1 MFLVD
6 ILKPAMI
13 VELGTHYGESYC
25 AFCQAVKQLNLDSR
39 CYAIDTWRGDEHSN
53 FYGPEVLADLRDH
66 HDLLYGS
73 FSSLIQS
80 TFEEALPHFA
90 DGTIS
95 LLHIDAYHAYEA
107 VKRDFETWLPK
118 MSRDGVILFHDTNV
132 RERDFGVR
140 RFWDEIRPGY
150 QHFEFIHGHGLGVLA
165 VGDVTS
171 SEFQELLDA
180 TGEEAAI
187 IRDFFFQLGNRLE
200 LKFENA
206 NKATA
211 LSEKADHISKQQEAL
226 NSLEV
231 ELEKHRQIVAEREQ
245 ALESLSALSAERDQ
259 ALQEL
264 TSERDQKDQAVQT
277 LTSQI
282 EEKDQALQS
291 LTSQSAEK
299 DQTLQT
305 LTSEAAEQ
313 ERVIGALSVRMSE
326 LEQALQARSAQ
337 LEEKQQS
344 VSGLGAQLSEKDQTI
359 RALTSQAANE
369 GQVITALSARLAD
382 QKEYVRNLSA
392 QMANRDETIRD
403 LLSRAPEQEQIIG
416 QLSAQLAEKDQL
428 LRTLSSQ
435 AADSEQAID
444 SLSAQ
449 VAERDRTIRTLSA
462 EAKYK
467 EAQLTNITGTL
478 GWRLL
483 SIYGR
488 RIKYP
493 YLLPLYRLYGRIKY
507 PYLLP
512 VYRMLGLMPKPAA
525 NTQIPQAQNAPGPD
539 QPRLPSQSVLT
550 VEGIAAPSPLEPH
563 RASAD
568 VIVCVHNALEEVK
581 HCLESVVRFTR
592 MPYSLVLVDD
602 GSNEETRE
610 YLASFAD
617 SHHAALIRNEQAR
630 GYTFAA
636 NQGLGQSRGDYVVL
650 LNSDTVVTPDWLDRM
665 VACGESD
672 SRIGMVGPLSNAAS
686 WQSIPEI
693 MSNGDWAENR
703 LPEGWTVSDMGRLV
717 AQYSARLYQRIPFLN
732 GFCLMIKRRLIEE
745 IGYFDEEGFGKGYG
759 EENDYCLRARKANWQ
774 LAVAEDAYVYHR
786 QSSSYSHKRRKE
798 LSRNAD
804 AALAAKHGQ
813 VIIADGVAECRF
825 DRVLQGIRARNQVM
839 VKREQVV
846 ELGKSLWEGKRVLFI
861 LPVSEAGG
869 GANVVLDEAEAMRK
883 MGVDVRILNLNRF
896 QTSFERSYPDN
907 ALPVIYVNKE
917 TEIAKMLPNYDA
929 VIATYCGSVDW
940 LEPLTQGVGP
950 QARAYYIQDFEPH
963 FFPDGS
969 AEFAIAWNSYTR
981 YPDLIRITKTEWNRA
996 IIKEKIGVECTVV
1009 SPSVDID
1016 LHCPR
1021 RRKSPDW
1028 PQRPLRI
1035 GAMIRPITPRRAPIM
1050 TMEVLRE
1057 LSRARGN
1064 TIEVILF
1071 GCRSDDPGFLG
1082 LPRDFPW
1089 RNAGILTR
1097 RQVASLMNE
1106 IDIFV
1111 DFSSFQAMGMTAMEA
1126 MCCGVAVLVPQ
1137 NGGSESFVKHEENGI
1152 VVDTSSQEACFAALE
1167 RLVIDEQLRTG
1178 IQQRAIVDICRHFPE
1193 RAASNILNTLF
1204 QTKG

>member
-6 ILKPAMI
+6 ILKPEMI

-25 AFCQAVKQLNLDSR
+25 AFCQAVKLLNLDSR
-39 CYAIDTWRGDEHSN
+39 CYAIDTWRGDAHSD

-73 FSSLIQS
+73 FSCLIQS
-80 TFEEALPHFA
+80 TFEEALDHFG

-95 LLHIDAYHAYEA
+95 LLHIDAYHAYES
-107 VKRDFETWLPK
+107 VKRDFDTWLPK
-118 MSRDGVILFHDTNV
+118 MSRNGVILFHDTNV

-140 RFWDEIRPGY
+140 RFWDEIKPRY

-180 TGEEAAI
+180 TGEQAAI

-206 NKATA
+206 NKASA
-211 LSEKADHISKQQEAL
+211 LSEKADHISKQQEML

-231 ELEKHRQIVAEREQ
+231 ELEKDRQIVAEREQ
-245 ALESLSALSAERDQ
+245 AVESLSALSA
-259 ALQEL
+259 
-264 TSERDQKDQAVQT
+264 
-277 LTSQI
+277 
-282 EEKDQALQS
+282 EKDQALQS

-299 DQTLQT
+299 DQKLQT
-305 LTSEAAEQ
+305 LASEAAEKDEALQ
-313 ERVIGALSVRMSE
+313 TLACQAEEHERVVGALSVRLNE
-326 LEQALQARSAQ
+326 LEQALQALSTQ

-344 VSGLGAQLSEKDQTI
+344 VSGLRAQLSEKDQTI
-359 RALTSQAANE
+359 RALTSQATKE

-382 QKEYVRNLSA
+382 QNEYLRNLSA
-392 QMANRDETIRD
+392 QAANRDETIRD
-403 LLSRAPEQEQIIG
+403 LLSRAPEQERVIG
-416 QLSAQLAEKDQL
+416 KLSAQLAEKDQL
-428 LRTLSSQ
+428 LRTLISQ
-435 AADSEQAID
+435 AAEGRQAID

-449 VAERDRTIRTLSA
+449 VTERDRAIRTLSA
-462 EAKYK
+462 QVNYK

-483 SIYGR
+483 RIYGR

-512 VYRMLGLMPKPAA
+512 VYRMLGLMPKPPA
-525 NTQIPQAQNAPGPD
+525 NAQIRQAQNAAGQE
-539 QPRLPSQSVLT
+539 QPRLPSQRVIT
-550 VEGIAAPSPLEPH
+550 VEEIAAPPPLEPH

-568 VIVCVHNALEEVK
+568 VIVCVHNALEDVK
-581 HCLESVVRFTR
+581 QCLESVVRYTR

-617 SHHAALIRNEQAR
+617 SHHVTLIRNEQAR

-636 NQGLGQSRGDYVVL
+636 NQGLKQSQGDYVVL

-665 VACGESD
+665 VVCGESD
-672 SRIGMVGPLSNAAS
+672 SRIGMVGPLSNSAS

-693 MSNGDWAENR
+693 MSNEDWAENR

-717 AQYSARLYQRIPFLN
+717 AQYSARLYQRMPFLN

-745 IGYFDEEGFGKGYG
+745 IGYFDEEVFGKGYG
-759 EENDYCLRARKANWQ
+759 EENDYCLRAREANWQ
-774 LAVAEDAYVYHR
+774 LAVAEDAYVYHH

-798 LSRNAD
+798 LSRKAD
-804 AALAAKHGQ
+804 AALASKHGQ
-813 VIIADGVAECRF
+813 GIISDGVAECRF

-839 VKREQVV
+839 VMREQVI
-846 ELGKSLWEGKRVLFI
+846 EQGKRLWEGKRVLFI

-883 MGVDVRILNLNRF
+883 MGVDARILNLNRF

-907 ALPVIYVNKE
+907 ALPAIYVNKE

-996 IIKEKIGVECTVV
+996 IIKEKIGVDCTVV

-1021 RRKSPDW
+1021 RRQSPDW

-1035 GAMIRPITPRRAPIM
+1035 GAMIRPITPRRAPIL

-1071 GCRSDDPGFLG
+1071 GCRSDDPGFLE

-1089 RNAGILTR
+1089 RNAGLLTR

-1137 NGGSESFVKHEENGI
+1137 NGGSESFVRHEENGI

-1178 IQQRAIVDICRHFPE
+1178 FQRRAIVDICAHFPE
-1193 RAASNILNTLF
+1193 RAAYNILNTLF
-1204 QTKG
+1204 QPKG